1 MLPFTEVM
9 MKPTH
14 PLEVV
19 RCLAENEGTCE
30 FFKPVL
36 QMLRDNNMDSDDLR
50 EIIMTELG
58 EHHCVDTQ
66 PTRKYYPSTVSDYFS
81 IWVDDCGAQMFLKY
95 LIDSDRLVVTSFK
108 RDTRYARTL
117 P

>member
-1 MLPFTEVM
+1 MLPFAEVM

-19 RCLAENEGTCE
+19 RRLAENEENCE

-36 QMLRDNNMDSDDLR
+36 QMLRENEMDSDDLR

-58 EHHCVDTQ
+58 
-66 PTRKYYPSTVSDYFS
+66 
-81 IWVDDCGAQMFLKY
+81 
-95 LIDSDRLVVTSFK
+95 
-108 RDTRYARTL
+108 
-117 P
+117 